1 MSDGMTDESRR
12 DRIFKRRTEQR
23 TSRPD
28 KKPVFYGE
36 PSKELWDKIN
46 ATPGYEL
53 RDLLYLMG
61 CKLQELEHRLET
73 VENRE

>member
-1 MSDGMTDESRR
+1 M
-12 DRIFKRRTEQR
+12 
-23 TSRPD
+23 D
-28 KKPVFYGE
+28 KEPVFYGE